1 MWFLYRPDAVNIWKD
16 EQVQKRYPRYKGI
29 MDGNKI
35 ARYLLTKKFE
45 VTCSLDQPLEK
56 LWEEHDH
63 LAEKFQDFILTIDR
77 EKTVTLKDFPTPKI
91 SFLDLKEKIAY
102 EMLKNCHF
110 CERRCQINRSEDKL
124 GYCRLGKDSLVS
136 SAFLHTGEESILVPS
151 GTIFFTGCTFTCVFC
166 QNHDI
171 SQEWCNGSLRKIT
184 EGTIVN
190 PKQLALLATRLWK
203 EGARNINLV
212 GGDPTPNL
220 HTIISALKE
229 FNANITILW
238 NSNNYQS
245 EETTK
250 LLLELID
257 FWLPD
262 FKFWDNVF
270 AKGMS
275 GVKNYR
281 EIICRNIKL
290 AYDKGSG
297 EILIRHLIL
306 PGRVEKDTY
315 PILEWCTKEI
325 PNSMVNLMDQYHPDY
340 LVTREPVKYKAISR
354 RIYPVEWQQATAKA
368 DQLGIFWRPV
378 S

>member
-1 MWFLYRPDAVNIWKD
+1 MWFLYRPDAANVWKD
-16 EQVQKRYPRYKGI
+16 ERVQKRYPRYKGI

-35 ARYLLTKKFE
+35 ARYLLTKRFE
-45 VTCSLDQPLEK
+45 VTCTLDQPLEK
-56 LWEEHDH
+56 LWNEHDA
-63 LAEKFQDFILTIDR
+63 LAEKFQEFVLKVDQEEIN
-77 EKTVTLKDFPTPKI
+77 LKDLPKPETT
-91 SFLDLKEKIAY
+91 FLDLKEKIAY

-110 CERRCQINRSEDKL
+110 CERRCHINRSEDKL
-124 GYCRLGKDSLVS
+124 GYCRLGKESLVS
-136 SAFLHTGEESILVPS
+136 SAFLHTGEESVLVPS
-151 GTIFFTGCTFTCVFC
+151 GTIFFTGCTFTCAFC

-171 SQEWCNGSLRKIT
+171 SQEWCDDSRKKTI
-184 EGTIVN
+184 EGTAVT
-190 PKQLALLATRLWK
+190 PKQLALLANRLWK

-229 FNANITILW
+229 FDANITILW

-250 LLLELID
+250 LLLELMD

-262 FKFWDNVF
+262 FKFWDNAF
-270 AKGMS
+270 AKEMS

-281 EIICRNIKL
+281 EVVSRNIKL

-297 EILIRHLIL
+297 EILIRHLIM
-306 PGRVEKDTY
+306 PGRIEEDSY
-315 PILEWCTKEI
+315 PILEWCAKEI
-325 PNSMVNLMDQYHPDY
+325 PKSMVNLMDQYHPDY
-340 LVTREPVKYKAISR
+340 LVPKEPVKYMSIAR
-354 RIYPVEWQQATAKA
+354 RIYPEEWQQVTEKA
-368 DQLGIFWRPV
+368 DQLGIFWQPV